1 MLSYHQRTS
10 TMGLCLQE
18 VLELLDAETGRRMLG
33 ARCIEFQ
40 LGKMEEL
47 WSLRKAFAFLGSFVK
62 QSLEMLARSGVWVCE
77 SVYLGRSVRTAPP
90 CGPPAAPLRGKYS
103 CMEKAPGK
111 AEHGEREEE
120 CHLEGLT

>member
-18 VLELLDAETGRRMLG
+18 VLELDAETGRRMLG

-47 WSLRKAFAFLGSFVK
+47 WSLCKAFAILGSFVK
-62 QSLEMLARSGVWVCE
+62 QSLEMLARSGVWACE

-90 CGPPAAPLRGKYS
+90 CVASCGPS
-103 CMEKAPGK
+103 
-111 AEHGEREEE
+111 
-120 CHLEGLT
+120 EG